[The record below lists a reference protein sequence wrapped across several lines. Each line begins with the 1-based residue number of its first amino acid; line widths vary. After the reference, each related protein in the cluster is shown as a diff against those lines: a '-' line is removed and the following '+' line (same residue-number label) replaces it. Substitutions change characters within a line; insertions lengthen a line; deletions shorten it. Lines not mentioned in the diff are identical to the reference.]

1 MKCGRLIK
9 DTPEIEDR
17 IKLEEKGPIIPPPKL
32 DALSGTVSRT
42 IQCWDDIV
50 AVAHWDLFD
59 PTRVDGADFYVGEE
73 ELGHIHLNGDLNLST
88 TKAIHHA
95 LTKAEMA
102 VSLPYGSGNKRWV
115 LYSIREAAHP
125 APGTWLFRLS
135 YNRLTGT
142 PETDLLQRF
151 QSCRS
156 TLQVVYPISV
166 RE

>member
-1 MKCGRLIK
+1 MDEL
-9 DTPEIEDR
+9 
-17 IKLEEKGPIIPPPKL
+17 
-32 DALSGTVSRT
+32 AQAVAQA
-42 IQCWDDIV
+42 IQCWDDGI
-50 AVAHWDLFD
+50 AVTHWDLFD
-59 PTRVDGADFYVGEE
+59 HTRVDGADFYAGEE
-73 ELGHIHLNGDLNLST
+73 ELGHIHLNGDVYMAAA
-88 TKAIHHA
+88 KAIYQA
-95 LTKAEMA
+95 LITAELA
-102 VSLPYGSGNKRWV
+102 GSLPYGSGNKRWV